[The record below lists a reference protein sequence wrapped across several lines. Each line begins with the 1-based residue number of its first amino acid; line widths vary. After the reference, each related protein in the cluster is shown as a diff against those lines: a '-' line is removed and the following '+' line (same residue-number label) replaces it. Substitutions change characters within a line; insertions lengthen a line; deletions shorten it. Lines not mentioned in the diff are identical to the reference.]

1 MTAIKMIKTIIFSL
15 LVFFL
20 ASPVSSKELITIIS
34 PSAPGGGT
42 TLHAH
47 LVANMFNEHG
57 WPTVVINRV
66 SSDSIIGANF
76 VAKSTPDGTTLLL
89 GSTSAMSANIA
100 FSVQGM
106 EYDENSFVPIS
117 LLNQFG
123 TVLAVPASSEIKNYE
138 QFISYIKKNPEK
150 FNLGSHNISYSTIFN
165 EWAQREGLPKPN
177 IILYKGSLPL
187 VTDLLGGHIPFMWD
201 NYTAPL
207 LPLVESGKVRI
218 IAALDHA
225 TVEQLKKIQT
235 NNVVTDLSKKY
246 KDFELINYYG
256 LFAPAG
262 ISPNLVAEMNYV
274 INESAKMS
282 KFWPALESMN
292 IKNIGG
298 TPEMLTVLQKNG
310 IYILKKFSK
319 QN

>member
-1 MTAIKMIKTIIFSL
+1 M
-15 LVFFL
+15 FFL
-20 ASPVSSKELITIIS
+20 TLPIESKETITIVS

-57 WPTVVINRV
+57 WPTIVINRV

-100 FSVQGM
+100 FPVPGM

-123 TVLAVPASSEIKNYE
+123 KVLAVPASSEIENYE

-150 FNLGSHNISYSTIFN
+150 FNLGLTNKQYSAIYH

-177 IILYKGSLPL
+177 IILYKGSLPV

-235 NNVVTDLSKKY
+235 NNVVIDLSKKY
-246 KDFELINYYG
+246 KDLELILYYG

-262 ISPNLVAEMNYV
+262 LSPTVLAEINHV
-274 INESAKMS
+274 VNESAKLP
-282 KFWPALESMN
+282 KFQPLLKTMN

-298 TPEMLTVLQKNG
+298 PPESLLALQKKN
-310 IYILKKFSK
+310 IYILKTFAK